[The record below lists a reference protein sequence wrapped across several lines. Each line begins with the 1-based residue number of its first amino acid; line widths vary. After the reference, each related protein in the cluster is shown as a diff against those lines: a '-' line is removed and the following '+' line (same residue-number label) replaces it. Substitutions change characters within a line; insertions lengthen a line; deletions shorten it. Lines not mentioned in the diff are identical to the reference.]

1 MKRRVKGNVWWLGK
15 IDWELRKFHGNEY
28 STHRGSSYNSYLIR
42 EGKTVLIDTVWQP
55 FAKEYVDNLE
65 AEVGLANIDF
75 IVQNHA
81 ETDHSGA
88 LPELLRRRPDLP
100 IYCTANGIKSLKGL
114 WHGDWDFHV
123 VKTGDSLDI
132 GNGKKLVFV
141 EAPMLHW
148 PDSMFTYL
156 AGDAIL
162 FSNDA
167 FGQHYASEALFND
180 LVPQDELWAEC
191 VKYYANI
198 LTPFSALVT
207 RKIDELLGMN
217 IPVEVI
223 APSHGI
229 VWRKEPLQIV
239 EKYSAWAKEYR
250 EDRVAILY
258 DSMWDGTRKLA
269 EALAQGI
276 AEASPATS
284 IVVLNTAK
292 TDKNDVITEVFRS
305 KAILVGSPTI
315 NKGVLNSVAGILEV
329 IEGLRFKGKRAASFG
344 CSGWSGEAPKKIAE
358 RLGESGFEI
367 AAESLACSWEP
378 DDAALVRAREYG
390 RALAATL
397 G

>member
-1 MKRRVKGNVWWLGK
+1 MKRLVTGNVWWVGK
-15 IDWELRKFHGNEY
+15 VDWELRRFHGNEY

-42 EGKTVLIDTVWQP
+42 EGKTVLVDTVWQP

-65 AEVGLANIDF
+65 AEVGLGNIDF

-88 LPELLRRRPDLP
+88 LPELMRRRPDLP
-100 IYCTANGIKSLKGL
+100 IYCTANGVKSLTGL

-132 GNGKKLVFV
+132 GKGKKLVFV

-156 AGDAIL
+156 TGDSIL

-180 LVPQDELWAEC
+180 LVAQDELWAEC
-191 VKYYANI
+191 IKYYANI

-207 RKIDELLGMN
+207 RKIDELLSMK

-229 VWRKEPLQIV
+229 VWRKDPLQIV
-239 EKYSAWAKEYR
+239 EKYAAWAKDYR
-250 EDRVAILY
+250 EDRIAVLY

-315 NKGVLNSVAGILEV
+315 NKGILNSVAGILEV
-329 IEGLRFKGKRAASFG
+329 IEGLRFKGKKAASFG
-344 CSGWSGEAPKKIAE
+344 CSGWSGEAPKRIAE
-358 RLGESGFEI
+358 ALAKSGFEL
-367 AAESLACSWEP
+367 ASDSLACSWEP
-378 DDAALVRAREYG
+378 DEKALAAAREYG
-390 RALAATL
+390 KAFAEKTR
-397 G
+397 